1 MEGASVRARAPPLLP
16 PPPLPIATAAPTAAI
31 TVATSPP
38 PHPLPTQAS
47 RPGFATT
54 LAQHVSVN
62 THQAGE
68 PGQGSGEVRFEFA
81 PCPGRHFAMYNGRFV
96 MVERSRADQAMMDMN
111 TVLPAARN
119 ACSATTSA
127 STSAATAAASTQH
140 PPTTHHP
147 TPNAHHPTHI
157 THHPI
162 PNTEHPT
169 PNTQYILRACR
180 SRRSSSPRSAA
191 LA

>member
-1 MEGASVRARAPPLLP
+1 MKGASAVRARAPPLLP
-16 PPPLPIATAAPTAAI
+16 PPPLPIAAAAPTAAI

-38 PHPLPTQAS
+38 PQPLPTQAS

-140 PPTTHHP
+140 PPTAQHP
-147 TPNAHHPTHI
+147 MLITQRVSPITQHLTPS
-157 THHPI
+157 
-162 PNTEHPT
+162 
-169 PNTQYILRACR
+169 TQYILRACR
-180 SRRSSSPRSAA
+180 SRRSNSPRSAA